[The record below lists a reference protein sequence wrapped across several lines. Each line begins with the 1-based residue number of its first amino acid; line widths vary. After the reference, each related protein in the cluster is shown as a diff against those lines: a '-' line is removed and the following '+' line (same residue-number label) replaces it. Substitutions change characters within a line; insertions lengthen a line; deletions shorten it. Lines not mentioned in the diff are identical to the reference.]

1 MKEDTMKLNNII
13 ATMELQ
19 LQTSMQK
26 GDDGGSGGNESI
38 KIMME
43 EREKIRIQNETEIEM
58 KLTDGKYLK
67 VLIV

>member
-1 MKEDTMKLNNII
+1 MKLNNII

>member
-43 EREKIRIQNETEIEM
+43 EREKIRIQNETDIEM